1 MKLCVAVVLEVHLH
15 AKPSPIC
22 SQWGFPKRSAG
33 AGEAQHLPVLT
44 DALLGG
50 YRLAG
55 LRRLPFDGRT
65 YGVHQHGQMSPSK
78 YSFSVPVP
86 WEMIVSAGNHW
97 AWPSR
102 NPMLLPLR

>member
-1 MKLCVAVVLEVHLH
+1 MTGYHPYADILGVEAPQKGRQVLVGVDRLR
-15 AKPSPIC
+15 STC
-22 SQWGFPKRSAG
+22 RFFPMPF
-33 AGEAQHLPVLT
+33 EALI
-44 DALLGG
+44 A
-50 YRLAG
+50 LAG
-55 LRRLPFDGRT
+55 LCNCPSMGRT

-86 WEMIVSAGNHW
+86 CEMITSAGNHW